1 MESRNLVD
9 MHIHSDNSSDAE
21 HSVTLICEKAIEK
34 NLRAIAITD
43 HFEAL
48 DCEMHNNFVTCRQSV
63 FETKK
68 ARMVFDGQIVVLT
81 GVELGCPVRNLELT
95 EKILQNDYDIVLAS
109 VHRIKG
115 KKKFLGEL
123 DYSRESNDPALIMAR
138 YYDDIIETAE
148 WNGFDVLAH
157 ITYPLRYFPAEKLA
171 KYDIMQHKEQLE
183 HIFKVLIA
191 NGKAIEIN
199 TASDRYVTKGITSDM
214 HPCFEVLKLYK
225 QLGGEY
231 VTVGSDAHNAY
242 NVGNKIA
249 DSYDMI
255 KAAGFKYVTIY
266 QKHHPLPIT
275 IE

>member
-1 MESRNLVD
+1 MDYRNLVD

-34 NLRAIAITD
+34 GMRAIAITD
-43 HFEAL
+43 HYEAL
-48 DCEMHNNFVTCRQSV
+48 DCDMHNNFVTCRQSV

-68 ARMVFDGQIVVLT
+68 ARVVFDGQIVVST

-95 EKILQNDYDIVLAS
+95 ERILKNDYDIVLAS

-115 KKKFLGEL
+115 KKKFLSEL
-123 DYSRESNDPALIMAR
+123 DYSREGNQPELIMSR
-138 YYDDIIETAE
+138 YYDDIIETVE

-157 ITYPLRYFPAEKLA
+157 ITYPLRYFPAAKLA
-171 KYDIMQHKEQLE
+171 EYDIMQHREQLE
-183 HIFKVLIA
+183 YIFKTLIK

-199 TASDRYVTKGITSDM
+199 TAGSEYITKGITANM
-214 HPCFEVLKLYK
+214 HPCIEVLKLYK

-231 VTVGSDAHNAY
+231 VTVGSDAHSAY
-242 NVGNKIA
+242 DVGNKVA
-249 DSYDMI
+249 DAYAML
-255 KAAGFKYVTIY
+255 KEVGFEYVSIY
-266 QKHHPLPIT
+266 QKHHPLPIN